1 MVNSQ
6 DSGLP
11 ITEHFEGQVEI
22 LEVRKEHLEE
32 DRSPLNGWVS
42 EDSLE
47 MIDEDPWHE
56 NSHDSKVTPLDHNQ
70 L

>member
-11 ITEHFEGQVEI
+11 ITEQFEGQVEI
-22 LEVRKEHLEE
+22 LEVRKEHIDE

-56 NSHDSKVTPLDHNQ
+56 KSHDSKVAPLDLKQ